1 MFVLL
6 KLGVLFTFHVSKLYW
21 KQVSIPFG
29 SNPASTGYIK
39 NAQRFERKNALSW
52 AEWKGKNTISK
63 GADGT
68 KHPA

>member
-39 NAQRFERKNALSW
+39 MHKDLKERTHSAGQSG
-52 AEWKGKNTISK
+52 KGKTQ
-63 GADGT
+63 
-68 KHPA
+68 